1 MDERKTTNKS
11 DVGTGEILEEKAR
24 WCIREALV
32 GVSEMSMLF
41 ASTPAAMVPGDDTEH
56 MRDQRGKKKSGGQ
69 VPSNLLVEG
78 FLSRD
83 PCDPGQGR
91 AGSAAIMC
99 PATLAATCA
108 RRVRK

>member
-56 MRDQRGKKKSGGQ
+56 MRDQRGKKKAE
-69 VPSNLLVEG
+69 VKCPPTY
-78 FLSRD
+78 LSRASF
-83 PCDPGQGR
+83 PGIPVTQVKGEQVAQR
-91 AGSAAIMC
+91 
-99 PATLAATCA
+99 
-108 RRVRK
+108 

>member
-56 MRDQRGKKKSGGQ
+56 MRDQRGKKKRRSSALQLTCRGL
-69 VPSNLLVEG
+69 P
-78 FLSRD
+78 F
-83 PCDPGQGR
+83 PG
-91 AGSAAIMC
+91 S
-99 PATLAATCA
+99 L
-108 RRVRK
+108 